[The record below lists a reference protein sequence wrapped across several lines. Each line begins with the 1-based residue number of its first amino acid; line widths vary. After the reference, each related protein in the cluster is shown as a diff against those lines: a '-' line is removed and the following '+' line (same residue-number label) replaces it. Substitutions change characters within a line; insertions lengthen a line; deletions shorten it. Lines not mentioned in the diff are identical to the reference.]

1 MSFQDPIADCLTR
14 IRNGLMRGK
23 DSVFIPYSK
32 LKHDLINVLVAEGYL
47 KASNKTDDSKPMI
60 KVELKYHN
68 EFPVIKELKR
78 ISKPS
83 LRKYSGASDIDSVK
97 GGLGSFIISTNQGLM
112 TDKEAKAKNV
122 GGEILC
128 EVFLMS
134 RVAKNP
140 INVPDN
146 VELNIVDNIVKVKG
160 SKGELEFNLPSS
172 VSIENKENVLTV
184 KYNED
189 DQQSVALA
197 GTTRS
202 IVNNMIIGVSEG
214 FEKKLE
220 LIGVGYRAKAS
231 GKLLELTLGFSH
243 PIKYQIPEEVEVE
256 TPSQT
261 EVVLKSHDKQILG
274 QAASEIRAFRPPEPY
289 KGKGVRYA
297 DEQVKRK
304 EAKKAAAGAA

>member
-23 DSVFIPYSK
+23 DFVFIPYSK

-68 EFPVIKELKR
+68 ELPVIKELKR

-128 EVFLMS
+128 EVF
-134 RVAKNP
+134 
-140 INVPDN
+140 
-146 VELNIVDNIVKVKG
+146 
-160 SKGELEFNLPSS
+160 
-172 VSIENKENVLTV
+172 
-184 KYNED
+184 
-189 DQQSVALA
+189 
-197 GTTRS
+197 
-202 IVNNMIIGVSEG
+202 
-214 FEKKLE
+214 
-220 LIGVGYRAKAS
+220 
-231 GKLLELTLGFSH
+231 
-243 PIKYQIPEEVEVE
+243 
-256 TPSQT
+256 
-261 EVVLKSHDKQILG
+261 
-274 QAASEIRAFRPPEPY
+274 
-289 KGKGVRYA
+289 
-297 DEQVKRK
+297 
-304 EAKKAAAGAA
+304 

>member
-32 LKHDLINVLVAEGYL
+32 QKYDLVNVLVAEGYL

-68 EFPVIKELKR
+68 ELPVIKELKR

-128 EVFLMS
+128 EVF
-134 RVAKNP
+134 
-140 INVPDN
+140 
-146 VELNIVDNIVKVKG
+146 
-160 SKGELEFNLPSS
+160 
-172 VSIENKENVLTV
+172 
-184 KYNED
+184 
-189 DQQSVALA
+189 
-197 GTTRS
+197 
-202 IVNNMIIGVSEG
+202 
-214 FEKKLE
+214 
-220 LIGVGYRAKAS
+220 
-231 GKLLELTLGFSH
+231 
-243 PIKYQIPEEVEVE
+243 
-256 TPSQT
+256 
-261 EVVLKSHDKQILG
+261 
-274 QAASEIRAFRPPEPY
+274 
-289 KGKGVRYA
+289 
-297 DEQVKRK
+297 
-304 EAKKAAAGAA
+304 